1 MMDGFSLGLEETVN
15 ELGDSDGVNVGFAL
29 AVGLTEGSRDGAA
42 LIELISLE
50 LGLDD
55 GTSDN
60 LGDSDGTVVIILML
74 ILMNKSSVAQS
85 KSSSTEGASEGLW
98 LGNND
103 GGSDDLNVDS
113 ADGFDEGARDGAAL
127 IEGLWLGVE
136 DG

>member
-1 MMDGFSLGLEETVN
+1 MPVHSLNNVQLVSIAQLSVVTFTINGTQYAVGATLKEGTC
-15 ELGDSDGVNVGFAL
+15 DVNVGVAL
-29 AVGLTEGSRDGAA
+29 AVGLTEGSRDGTE

-98 LGNND
+98 LGIND
-103 GGSDDLNVDS
+103 GGSD
-113 ADGFDEGARDGAAL
+113 G
-127 IEGLWLGVE
+127 
-136 DG
+136 

>member
-1 MMDGFSLGLEETVN
+1 MPVHSLNNVQLVSIAQLSVVTFTIKGTQYAVGATLKEGTCDGCVDK
-15 ELGDSDGVNVGFAL
+15 LGDSDGENVGVVL

-85 KSSSTEGASEGLW
+85 KSSSTEGASER
-98 LGNND
+98 LGIID
-103 GGSDDLNVDS
+103 GGSD
-113 ADGFDEGARDGAAL
+113 G
-127 IEGLWLGVE
+127 
-136 DG
+136 